1 MEAVRPRKK
10 ENIIEEEEQLIDLE
24 SSDEDE
30 EEEEY
35 NEKEDEEEEEHHQQ
49 QKQEVVVVAAPAQVV
64 VVIEKPVEKQI
75 EKSIEKPIETVVTFT
90 PKTIEKNKV
99 KFDFIEDLCNLCFC
113 MITKTNN
120 YTVLSCKH
128 RFHAKCAHEIIT
140 GNLNSCPVCKS
151 EEVISVLSK
160 EDRALNG
167 DDGTNKQHN
176 INTVKQSNGDNFF
189 ELNWGA
195 NNDVD
200 LKITK
205 ISYLRDILK
214 RYNDQLQQSNEIVS
228 PQYSSSNN
236 NSNNNNNNNNNNRN
250 NNQIFN
256 PMTTNIYCRLS
267 DFILDLEQYE
277 HLRQDVMLKNMRSD
291 LNATSKQQ
299 QQQQQNGYTAT
310 TVMSKL
316 FGISLD
322 RKANTDLQMETNP
335 MIFIQ
340 KKIKSVDMNRLYNI
354 NAKTLIDH
362 KIHISTFFDN
372 GYDILDLI
380 ILMATWNNLLFMG
393 LNDSLV
399 WTKYYDKLN
408 VKIIVETY
416 RITIADIFKRICCND
431 LNRLIQIQF
440 TSQDLRILQADTVI
454 LCNYGMNKYNMNAFD
469 FTPEQWKQD
478 LKLDGKVLYYLLKF
492 TPLDLHDNKQQAC
505 LKWVNWENR
514 NGPTFNRFVSLF
526 PDYPIDLI
534 NNYKC

>member
-1 MEAVRPRKK
+1 MEAVRPRQK
-10 ENIIEEEEQLIDLE
+10 ENIVVVEEEQQLIDLE
-24 SSDEDE
+24 SSDEEYNEEDEEDDE
-30 EEEEY
+30 EEY
-35 NEKEDEEEEEHHQQ
+35 HQQ
-49 QKQEVVVVAAPAQVV
+49 QQQQQEVVVAPPQVL
-64 VVIEKPVEKQI
+64 VIEKPVEKQI
-75 EKSIEKPIETVVTFT
+75 EKPIEKPIETVVTFT

-214 RYNDQLQQSNEIVS
+214 RYNDQLQQQQQSNDIVS
-228 PQYSSSNN
+228 PQYS
-236 NSNNNNNNNNNNRN
+236 NNNRN
-250 NNQIFN
+250 NNNNQLFN
-256 PMTTNIYCRLS
+256 PVTTNIYCRLS
-267 DFILDLEQYE
+267 DLILDLEQYE
-277 HLRQDVMLKNMRSD
+277 HLRQDVMLKNMRSGD
-291 LNATSKQQ
+291 LTSKQ
-299 QQQQQNGYTAT
+299 QQQQQNGYTT

-322 RKANTDLQMETNP
+322 KKANTDLQMETNP

-514 NGPTFNRFVSLF
+514 NGPTFNRFVTLF